1 MMSKTIKKSYEEL
14 LDDLGEALMDRGELD
29 VRLTELCQEKKM
41 LKKMARRAKWFS
53 EDRYSKWADFYACR
67 AEIEH
72 VKKIINGNNRKIDA
86 LENRIAAFGIP
97 TPSADTPSE
106 AEVVTP
112 EHDGPAV
119 TYFSEADLA
128 EAKDSE

>member
-119 TYFSEADLA
+119 TYFGEADLA